1 MAVPE
6 YTLWN
11 RIDRVVIRSRTMGP
25 CSPAVGTCKSLRQG
39 HQRHIERGLV
49 TRTRARPFKYSGS
62 RPSSSRRR
70 RRRAGSPGRERRM
83 SRTAARCSSE
93 RSSSIPPGSTIRIEV
108 GECHRGQRGGMR
120 EESGN
125 NRRFP
130 LFRSQRGNGPPVDFY
145 CRPVGANH
153 ANARSMRMGARRRS
167 TARRRAT
174 LHVWN
179 GVAQQRR

>member
-1 MAVPE
+1 VA
-6 YTLWN
+6 
-11 RIDRVVIRSRTMGP
+11 IRSRTMGP

-39 HQRHIERGLV
+39 HQRHVERGLM

-62 RPSSSRRR
+62 RPSSSRRCS
-70 RRRAGSPGRERRM
+70 RRAGSSGRIRRM
-83 SRTAARCSSE
+83 SRTAARCSSACMQC
-93 RSSSIPPGSTIRIEV
+93 SSSIPPGSTIRIEV
-108 GECHRGQRGGMR
+108 GECHRGRRGGMR

-130 LFRSQRGNGPPVDFY
+130 LFRSRRGNGPPVDFY

>member
-1 MAVPE
+1 
-6 YTLWN
+6 
-11 RIDRVVIRSRTMGP
+11 MGP
-25 CSPAVGTCKSLRQG
+25 CSPAVGTYKSLRQG

-70 RRRAGSPGRERRM
+70 RRRGGNSGRERRM

-108 GECHRGQRGGMR
+108 GKCHRGQRGGMR

-153 ANARSMRMGARRRS
+153 ANARSMRMGTRRRG
-167 TARRRAT
+167 AQLRAAAAGASA
-174 LHVWN
+174 LS
-179 GVAQQRR
+179 

>member
-1 MAVPE
+1 M
-6 YTLWN
+6 
-11 RIDRVVIRSRTMGP
+11 VIVAAPMEP

-70 RRRAGSPGRERRM
+70 RRRAGSPGRGRRM
-83 SRTAARCSSE
+83 SRTAARCSSK
-93 RSSSIPPGSTIRIEV
+93 RSSSIPPGSTIWIEV
-108 GECHRGQRGGMR
+108 GECHRGRRGGMR

-167 TARRRAT
+167 TASRRR
-174 LHVWN
+174 
-179 GVAQQRR
+179 RRRGAHARSSSGT